1 MTKIVFDRQKQ
12 VFKVF
17 DIANFETLI
26 FSVKVYQNPD
36 TIIEM
41 VGIPYPSIIIC
52 ERDKKK
58 IMIGLVSKFLYT
70 LMSKVYSFIDSYT
83 CHSLLNSKFKC
94 MG

>member
-1 MTKIVFDRQKQ
+1 MTKIVFDRQKT

-17 DIANFETLI
+17 DIANFDTLI

-36 TIIEM
+36 TIEM

-58 IMIGLVSKFLYT
+58 L
-70 LMSKVYSFIDSYT
+70 
-83 CHSLLNSKFKC
+83 
-94 MG
+94 